1 MGIFN
6 GIEILFFILGAM
18 TVLLINGIVFLR
30 RRYPFRWYAALL
42 AGLGSLLLIFTVA
55 WSVSSIIE
63 GETRSAGMGLLVFG
77 VQALICFALTRQL
90 VVKEMK
96 SAAGQKAP
104 VLVDSDPAAPSLEV
118 DPTLVGSQER
128 LSA

>member
-6 GIEILFFILGAM
+6 GVEILFFILGAM

-30 RRYPFRWYAALL
+30 KRYPLRWYAGLL

-63 GETRSAGMGLLVFG
+63 GETRSAGMGILVFG
-77 VQALICFALTRQL
+77 VQALVCFALTRQL

-96 SAAGQKAP
+96 SAARQKAP
-104 VLVDSDPAAPSLEV
+104 VQLDPDLAAHILEV
-118 DPTLVGSQER
+118 DPTLVDRQER

>member
-6 GIEILFFILGAM
+6 GVEILFFILGAM
-18 TVLLINGIVFLR
+18 TVLLINGIIFLR
-30 RRYPFRWYAALL
+30 KRYPLRLSAVLL

-63 GETRSAGMGLLVFG
+63 GETRSAGMGILVFG

-90 VVKEMK
+90 VAKEMK
-96 SAAGQKAP
+96 AAARQKAP
-104 VLVDSDPAAPSLEV
+104 ALLDSDLAAHILEV
-118 DPTLVGSQER
+118 DPTLDGRRVK
-128 LSA
+128 LSS

>member
-18 TVLLINGIVFLR
+18 AVLSINGIVFLR
-30 RRYPFRWYAALL
+30 RKYPFRWYSTLL
-42 AGLGSLLLIFTVA
+42 AGLGFFLLIFTVA

-63 GETRSAGMGLLVFG
+63 GETRSAGLGILVFG
-77 VQALICFALTRQL
+77 AQALICFALTRQL

-96 SAAGQKAP
+96 SIARQYATEEETPGLKGQP
-104 VLVDSDPAAPSLEV
+104 
-118 DPTLVGSQER
+118 LVGSHSS
-128 LSA
+128 LPN